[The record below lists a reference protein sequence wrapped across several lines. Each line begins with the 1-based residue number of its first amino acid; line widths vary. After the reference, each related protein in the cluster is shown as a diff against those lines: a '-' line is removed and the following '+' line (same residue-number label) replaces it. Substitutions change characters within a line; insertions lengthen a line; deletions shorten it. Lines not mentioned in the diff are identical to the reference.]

1 MQFNADL
8 HIHGRFSAA
17 TSADMNFKNLARGS
31 EQKGVDLVATGDC
44 LQPTWLKE
52 IKAMEK
58 VAEGTFQQ
66 GNTRFVLTT
75 EVEAEK
81 RVHHLLMFPSISSVE
96 DFIER
101 IGKDTKNLASDGR
114 PKIWLNGEELAQ
126 KVVDSGAYFG
136 PAHAFTPWTGFYAKY
151 DSLKH
156 GYGDLASKISYLE
169 LGLSANTDY
178 GDQIA
183 ELENI
188 TFLTNSDAHSPQPV
202 RLAREFNVVEAEDM
216 TFAELMM
223 AIRRQKGRKFVK
235 NYGLPEG
242 EGKYNRTACSRC
254 FVQYEL
260 NRALALRW
268 KCICGGSI
276 KKGVRERAEELG
288 GGRGIIHPDHRPEYF
303 YLIPLSE
310 IIMRAVGHS
319 SPFTGKVQG
328 TWEALVKGFD
338 NELEVLMDAP
348 TSKIRK
354 IAGDMVADAV
364 QAFRDDEIQIIPGG
378 GGKYGSIVLPGQE
391 ADVPS
396 VPKAKKGQKSLFEY
410 D

>member
-1 MQFNADL
+1 MQFNTDL

-17 TSADMNFKNLARGS
+17 TSADMNFKNLARAS
-31 EQKGVDLVATGDC
+31 EQKGVNLVATGDC
-44 LQPTWLKE
+44 LHPTWLKE
-52 IKAMEK
+52 IKQMKK

-66 GNTRFVLTT
+66 GNTRFILTT

-101 IGKDTKNLASDGR
+101 IGNDTKNLASDGR

-126 KVVDSGAYFG
+126 KVVDAGAYIG

-156 GYGDLASKISYLE
+156 GYGEMASKIDYLE

-202 RLAREFNVVEAEDM
+202 RVGREFNVVEAEDM

-235 NYGLPEG
+235 NFGLPEG
-242 EGKYNRTACSRC
+242 EG
-254 FVQYEL
+254 
-260 NRALALRW
+260 
-268 KCICGGSI
+268 
-276 KKGVRERAEELG
+276 
-288 GGRGIIHPDHRPEYF
+288 
-303 YLIPLSE
+303 
-310 IIMRAVGHS
+310 
-319 SPFTGKVQG
+319 
-328 TWEALVKGFD
+328 
-338 NELEVLMDAP
+338 
-348 TSKIRK
+348 
-354 IAGDMVADAV
+354 
-364 QAFRDDEIQIIPGG
+364 
-378 GGKYGSIVLPGQE
+378 
-391 ADVPS
+391 
-396 VPKAKKGQKSLFEY
+396 
-410 D
+410 